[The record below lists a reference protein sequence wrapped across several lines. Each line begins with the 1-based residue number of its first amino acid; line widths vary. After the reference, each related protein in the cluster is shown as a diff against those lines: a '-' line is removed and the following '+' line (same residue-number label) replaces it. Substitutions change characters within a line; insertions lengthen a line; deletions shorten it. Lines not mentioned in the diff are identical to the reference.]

1 MTKKPLLRR
10 THIRQWRK
18 KEGLSLRDLA
28 NRMEKEPG
36 GDPVISHVSIGRIE
50 RGEQPYSQPIIEALA
65 DALNKSVAT
74 LIEVDP
80 DIVDPRVIDMTDR
93 LKNAD
98 PAKRD
103 EVLRVLEQLLPKASR
118 AQ

>member
-1 MTKKPLLRR
+1 MARKSKYKPPYV
-10 THIRQWRK
+10 RK
-18 KEGLSLRDLA
+18 YRKIAGLSLRQLE

-36 GDPVISHVSIGRIE
+36 GESVISHVSIGRIE
-50 RGEQPYSQPIIEALA
+50 TGKQPWSQEIMEALSN
-65 DALNKSVAT
+65 ALGVSVAA

-80 DIVDPRVIDMTDR
+80 DITDPRVIDMTDR

-103 EVLRVLEQLLPKASR
+103 EALRVLEQLLPKVAR
-118 AQ
+118 N